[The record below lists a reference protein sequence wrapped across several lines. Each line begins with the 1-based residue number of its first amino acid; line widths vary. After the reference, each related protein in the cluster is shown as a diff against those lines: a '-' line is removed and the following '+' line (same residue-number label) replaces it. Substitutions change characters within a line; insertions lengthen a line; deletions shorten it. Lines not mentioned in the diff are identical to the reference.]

1 MCIHSDSE
9 GFSVRRVP
17 KISLLELMQCS
28 NTSHSA
34 ESTAQRLLQ
43 YIATQYSGVDPE
55 DLTATQTVSHTH
67 PCIHVYIHVCTCFD
81 ERREGRKK
89 ETRSNKQTN
98 KRQSNT
104 AHPRQSLTVYM
115 SYMYMYLG
123 WDSNP
128 RHVHVHVHVHV
139 CACIMS

>member
-1 MCIHSDSE
+1 M
-9 GFSVRRVP
+9 RRVP

-67 PCIHVYIHVCTCFD
+67 PWIHVHMYVHVLMRD
-81 ERREGRKK
+81 EK
-89 ETRSNKQTN
+89 EERSKQGQTN
-98 KRQSNT
+98 KQGKAT
-104 AHPRQSLTVYM
+104 QHTQ
-115 SYMYMYLG
+115 
-123 WDSNP
+123 DS
-128 RHVHVHVHVHV
+128 HF
-139 CACIMS
+139 S